1 MTQTAAETRLIQ
13 TADPRATGSVVQR
26 GLTALVTAL
35 RRSDDRR
42 RLASTLVGRDV
53 GRETGARC

>member
-1 MTQTAAETRLIQ
+1 MTQTAAEIRLIH
-13 TADPRATGSVVQR
+13 TADRRGTGGVVHR

-35 RRSDDRR
+35 RRSNDRR
-42 RLASTLVGRDV
+42 RLASTLVSRDL